1 MPRLLLVED
10 DIDLAEVVASFFS
23 LRNYEVDTAAWASE
37 AMELTA
43 QRSYQLIILDVRLP
57 DIDGFTL
64 YRKLREQGRTK
75 ETPILFLTE
84 RSDRSDRIL
93 GLGMGVVDYIT
104 KPFDLHLMGLR
115 VRNILQ
121 RASGLQT
128 LHGVTDLPD
137 ASVVDEKLAELL
149 QSRQPWAI
157 LVLAIVAFAD
167 FRERVGF
174 VAADDVL
181 RALALIVRNAVGEIP
196 SEDVFVGHLNDATIV
211 VVTDQT
217 TAQPLYN
224 KITRRLDAS
233 RAFEAT
239 GRDESGDSV
248 RPRLLSAV
256 YQRPPTPPPDVPAL
270 KKALLRATSV

>member
-10 DIDLAEVVASFFS
+10 DIDLAEVIASFFS
-23 LRNYEVDTAAWASE
+23 LRNYDVDTAAWASE
-37 AMELTA
+37 AIELTA
-43 QRSYQLIILDVRLP
+43 QHSYHLIILDIHLP
-57 DIDGFTL
+57 DMDGFAL
-64 YRKLREQGRTK
+64 CRKLREQGRTK

-84 RSDRSDRIL
+84 RSARSDRIL

-137 ASVVDEKLAELL
+137 AQAVDEKLSELL
-149 QSRQPWAI
+149 QSDQPWAI
-157 LVLAIVAFAD
+157 LVFAILDFD
-167 FRERVGF
+167 GFREHVGF
-174 VAADDVL
+174 MAADDVL
-181 RALALIVRNAVGEIP
+181 RALALIVRNAINEMHA
-196 SEDVFVGHLNDATIV
+196 EDTFVGHLSDAAIIIT
-211 VVTDQT
+211 TDQAA
-217 TAQPLYN
+217 AQPLYN
-224 KITRRLDAS
+224 TISRRLEVS
-233 RAFEAT
+233 RAFEVAERQQ
-239 GRDESGDSV
+239 GVDSI

-256 YQRPPTPPPDVPAL
+256 YQRPSTLPPDVMAL